1 MNKNKQILN
10 ELRLDVAYSAFLDQD
25 LQAMESEL
33 YRTEYADL
41 KARQWLPM
49 KTDVPAG
56 AETFAYRVLDLF
68 GRAEFI
74 APWSDEL
81 PTAGLRV
88 EKKVANVETIGNA
101 FHYSKQDLRAA
112 AMTGM
117 SLDREFAAAQMRAHE
132 ELFDTTALLGKPEL
146 GFIGFFRHPDVT
158 VLNMSDW
165 DNGATTAATILSDL
179 RALVNQVMIQSKGRF
194 AVTQIVLPM
203 TSYLVAESKA
213 MGVDYASADNPLSVF
228 RRTSGI
234 AVDWD
239 RNLET
244 ASNSGGKRA
253 VAYFKSP
260 LVGQLVQP
268 LAPEIGEPQLQNL
281 VYKRTIESRTGGS
294 ILRQSLAVVYGDG
307 L

>member
-49 KTDVPAG
+49 KSDVPAG

-194 AVTQIVLPM
+194 SVTQIVLPM

-234 AVDWD
+234 TVDWD